1 MIIAELLSRMEAAA
15 DREALVTDEAAW
27 TYRSILA
34 RSGEL
39 LRVFDEKG
47 LRAGDPVSLVADYH
61 GDSIATLIALLKRNA
76 FISLIPDIESE
87 LQEPFLRIV
96 EPRWVLRIGHQ
107 GGATITSRQ
116 ADPQIQPLHAELLAR
131 GHAGL
136 VMFSSGSER
145 TPKAVVH
152 DFHTFLTRFD
162 QPSRPS
168 KGLAFMQFDH
178 VGGIYNLFS
187 SLFNQGTLHFSQKRD
202 PDLIAALI
210 ERHRIEFF
218 PMSASYMNLMVLQ
231 KPWLRHDLSSL
242 KAIVY
247 GSERP
252 SEHVVRQLSAA
263 LPGVTLH
270 QNYGLT
276 EVCLLRS
283 KSRSRDSTWLRITDP
298 MAQVRVVDGKV
309 QVRSALTM
317 LGYLN
322 APHSVTPDGW
332 YETGDLAEQDG
343 EWIRVLGRSSQMI
356 SVGGR
361 KVSPEA
367 VEEVLQQIP
376 GVADVVVNAVPNP
389 LLGQSVRA
397 VFQLTDPGKTDPREF
412 RMRVRAFCA
421 DRLKAYEAPSQIE
434 ISEEAL
440 MGRRLKKR
448 RTLQDR

>member
-1 MIIAELLSRMEAAA
+1 MISGELLSRMEAAA

-27 TYRSILA
+27 TYRQLLHLTD
-34 RSGEL
+34 EL
-39 LRVFDEKG
+39 LRIFDE
-47 LRAGDPVSLVADYH
+47 RDVRPGDSVSLIADFHGRSVA
-61 GDSIATLIALLKRNA
+61 ALIALLKRNA
-76 FISLIPDIESE
+76 FISLVPDIDAD
-87 LQEPFLRIV
+87 LQEPYLQII
-96 EPRWVLRIGHQ
+96 EPRFVLRI
-107 GGATITSRQ
+107 
-116 ADPQIQPLHAELLAR
+116 DPQGRPELTLRQSSPHVQPLHAVLLSR
-131 GHAGL
+131 GHAGV
-136 VMFSSGSER
+136 VMFSSGSEK

-152 DFHTFLTRFD
+152 DFETFLTRFNL
-162 QPSRPS
+162 PPRPS

-187 SLFNQGTLHFSQKRD
+187 SLFNQGTLFFSRKRD
-202 PDLIAALI
+202 PDVIGALI

-218 PMSASYMNLMVLQ
+218 PMSASYMNLLALQ

-242 KAIVY
+242 KVIVY

-252 SEHVVRQLSAA
+252 SEHTVRQLAGE

-283 KSRSRDSTWLRITDP
+283 RSRSNDSTWLKIADP
-298 MAQVRVVDGKV
+298 MARIRVVDGKL
-309 QVRSALTM
+309 QVKSELTM

-322 APHSVTPDGW
+322 APHALTPDGW
-332 YETGDLAEQDG
+332 YETGDLAEEDG
-343 EWIRVLGRSSQMI
+343 EWFRVIGRSSQVI

-376 GVADVVVNAVPNP
+376 GVAHVIVSAVPNP

-397 VFQLTDPGKTDPREF
+397 VFQLAEGVKTDPREF
-412 RMRVRAFCA
+412 RLRVRGFCSE
-421 DRLKAYEAPSQIE
+421 RLKPYEAPSEIE
-434 ISEEAL
+434 ISEEPL

-448 RTLQDR
+448 RALKDR